1 MSFLSGK
8 RTKKYTPVKGLLR
21 SMLRF
26 SPLFCLLLLF
36 SLSYI
41 SVVHATS
48 TQFGETGLLSQP
60 TAQTLHEGN
69 ICVGIWANCSDGVDN
84 GSSSSDDSGLIVP
97 TTITM
102 GLGTF
107 MEVYGSY
114 PNLLFNDDE
123 GSSGRGFA
131 NVGFK
136 FRVYGKRSDSF
147 RLAVDLQGRQSISDD
162 PDFDGL
168 TDYVSRFIATIRW
181 DTFAVHANA
190 GYAFNESPNTVDYDD
205 QILFGSGVEYSFT
218 SRLRMIAEFSADTEK
233 ISDLGS
239 PSEVTAG
246 FQYFITP
253 HLTMNL
259 GTSVGLSDASPD
271 WRVLLGLTTCQG
283 VGFFNRPVPKL
294 IDPDEV
300 VEEPV
305 EKTIKVIKIRILTPL
320 LSKASVA
327 DTPVGHL
334 EIPVDDTDE
343 AFIID
348 PADRLRTPESESLEV
363 SPIGS
368 IGSQTPAVKSP
379 LPVHPF
385 PAKVRRHFR
394 FPEMTFSSN
403 QWALSEEGRRSIS
416 LVAEELRKD
425 NKYFIISIEGHTD
438 NVGSETYNQTL
449 SFKRAVAAAT
459 HLVLR
464 DGFSP
469 ARLFVKGHGESRPI
483 EDNASE
489 EGRALNRR
497 VEFLI
502 LVPEGFEDVEI
513 DTHEKKVMLQ
523 KDPVID
529 PLAIEQAIMEKTG
542 AETAVPMGAFSQSG
556 KADKN

>member
-1 MSFLSGK
+1 
-8 RTKKYTPVKGLLR
+8 
-21 SMLRF
+21 MLRF
-26 SPLFCLLLLF
+26 SPLLCLVLLF
-36 SLSYI
+36 SMLT
-41 SVVHATS
+41 VPFAQATTS
-48 TQFGETGLLSQP
+48 QFGETGLLSQP

-84 GSSSSDDSGLIVP
+84 GSSSDDSGVIVP

-168 TDYVSRFIATIRW
+168 TDYVSRFIATIRR
-181 DTFAVHANA
+181 DTFAVHVNA

-205 QILFGSGVEYSFT
+205 QILFGGGVEYSFT
-218 SRLRMIAEFSADTEK
+218 SRLRLIAEFSADTEK

-246 FQYFITP
+246 FQYFLTP
-253 HLTMNL
+253 HLTVNL

-343 AFIID
+343 AIIID

-368 IGSQTPAVKSP
+368 IGAPTPAVKSP
-379 LPVHPF
+379 LPVRPF
-385 PAKVRRHFR
+385 PAKVSRHFR
-394 FPEMTFSSN
+394 FPEQAFSSN
-403 QWALSEEGRRSIS
+403 QWELSEEGRRSIS

-469 ARLFVKGHGESRPI
+469 ARLFVKGYGESRPI

-502 LVPEGFEDVEI
+502 LVPEGFENVEI
-513 DTHEKKVMLQ
+513 DAHEKKVMLQ

-556 KADKN
+556 KAGKK

>member
-1 MSFLSGK
+1 
-8 RTKKYTPVKGLLR
+8 
-21 SMLRF
+21 MLRF
-26 SPLFCLLLLF
+26 SSFLCLLLLF
-36 SLSYI
+36 SMLTAPFAQ
-41 SVVHATS
+41 ATTS
-48 TQFGETGLLSQP
+48 QFGETGLLSQP

-69 ICVGIWANCSDGVDN
+69 ICIGIWANCSDGVDN
-84 GSSSSDDSGLIVP
+84 GSSSSEDSGLIVP

-168 TDYVSRFIATIRW
+168 TDYVSRFIATIRR
-181 DTFAVHANA
+181 DTFAVHVNA

-218 SRLRMIAEFSADTEK
+218 SRLRLIAEFSADTEK

-246 FQYFITP
+246 FQYFVTP
-253 HLTMNL
+253 HLTVNL

-294 IDPDEV
+294 IDPDEW

-305 EKTIKVIKIRILTPL
+305 EKKVKVSKIRILTPL
-320 LSKASVA
+320 LSKTSVA
-327 DTPVGHL
+327 DTPIGHL

-343 AFIID
+343 AIIID
-348 PADRLRTPESESLEV
+348 PADRLGTPESEPLEA

-368 IGSQTPAVKSP
+368 IGALTPVVKSP

-385 PAKVRRHFR
+385 PAKVRRRFR

-403 QWALSEEGRRSIS
+403 QWDLSEEGRRSIS

-502 LVPEGFEDVEI
+502 LVPEGFENVEI
-513 DTHEKKVMLQ
+513 DDHEKKVMLQ

-529 PLAIEQAIMEKTG
+529 PLAIEQAIIEKTG
-542 AETAVPMGAFSQSG
+542 AETAVPMGAVSQSG
-556 KADKN
+556 KAVKK